1 MYEAW
6 ERREKR
12 GGGAE
17 QHGSGALRGK
27 NSFTAGWESTFYRNP
42 ELQMRENEDYF
53 LYRLHSYYVH
63 SYTNLKRLMQC
74 IRDAERGYGKSI
86 RWNVLENET

>member
-17 QHGSGALRGK
+17 QHGSVALRGK
-27 NSFTAGWESTFYRNP
+27 SSFTAGRESTFYRNP
-42 ELQMRENEDYF
+42 ELQMRKNEDYF
-53 LYRLHSYYVH
+53 LYWLHSYYVH
-63 SYTNLKRLMQC
+63 SDTHILKVNAMR
-74 IRDAERGYGKSI
+74 
-86 RWNVLENET
+86 